1 MQYYTLLLSLIVL
14 SFVGFKPASEP
25 AVRASEAKN
34 SGKKAPL
41 NIIFMVGDGM
51 GLTQI
56 TAGLYSNGNK
66 LSLEKM
72 KHIGFIKTHSADKLI
87 TDSAAGATAFSC
99 GVKTYNNA
107 VGVDK
112 DTVAKETIMEAAKK
126 KGMRT
131 GLVVTCTVT
140 HATPS
145 SFYAHQKTR
154 KMHPEI
160 ALDIL
165 GGDVDWFIGG
175 GKAFFE
181 NRADGRN
188 LSDELRGMGYTIG
201 YTLADLKADMDK
213 AGVLAADTELVTMAQ
228 GRGDFLLKGSEL
240 AIQGLNKGDQGFF
253 LLIEGSQ
260 IDWGGHAKSS
270 QYIID
275 EMIDFDNTIGRV
287 LEFAEKDG
295 NTLVIVTADHETGGY
310 AINGGNLHDKTV
322 EGAFTTGHHTGTM
335 VPVFAFGPGAE
346 EFMGIH
352 ENTAIY
358 SKMMALLGLK

>member
-1 MQYYTLLLSLIVL
+1 MQYFTILLAFFALLIASCKETTEHSVEDQQVENTL
-14 SFVGFKPASEP
+14 
-25 AVRASEAKN
+25 
-34 SGKKAPL
+34 KKVPK

-66 LSLEKM
+66 LSLERM

-107 VGVDK
+107 VGVDI
-112 DTVAKETIMEAAKK
+112 DTVAKETIMESAKK

-131 GLVVTCTVT
+131 GIVVTSTIT
-140 HATPS
+140 HATPG

-188 LSDELRGMGYTIG
+188 LSDELRVLGYTIG
-201 YTLADLKADMDK
+201 YSLADLKADMDK
-213 AGVLAADTELVTMAQ
+213 AGVLAADTELVTIAQ

-260 IDWGGHAKSS
+260 IDWGGHANNS

-275 EMIDFDNTIGRV
+275 EMIDFDNTIGKV

-310 AINGGNLHDKTV
+310 AINGGSLQEKTI
-322 EGAFTTGHHTGTM
+322 EGAFTTGHHTAAM

-346 EFMGIH
+346 EFMGIY

-358 SKMMALLGLK
+358 TKMMALLGLK